1 MDMSRRS
8 FLKGMGAFGLAA
20 VSAGILS
27 ACSQATGGATAN
39 ANANTSGN
47 SASNASNAA
56 NATSADANSATAAA
70 AGTASGK
77 ILVAYFS
84 GTGNTRRVAQELA
97 TDLNA
102 DIFEITPANPYT
114 SDDLNSNNED
124 SRVVQEY
131 QNQDQRD
138 TPLSQNAPDNFAD
151 YDTVLVGYPIW
162 WMDSAWAMHRFASD
176 NDFTGKTVIP
186 FCTSMSSPLG
196 SSGSNLANLAGT
208 GDWKDGQRFGGR
220 VDLAD
225 VKSWAESL
233 QA

>member
-8 FLKGMGAFGLAA
+8 FLKGAGAFGLAA

-27 ACSQATGGATAN
+27 ACSQATGSATAN
-39 ANANTSGN
+39 ANANGN
-47 SASNASNAA
+47 SASNVSNAA
-56 NATSADANSATAAA
+56 STNANSATASAS
-70 AGTASGK
+70 GTASGK
-77 ILVAYFS
+77 VLVAYFS

-97 TDLNA
+97 SDLNA

-114 SDDLNSNNED
+114 SDDLNFNNED

-138 TPLSQNAPDNFAD
+138 TPLAQNAPDNFAD

-196 SSGSNLANLAGT
+196 SSGSNLADLAGT
-208 GDWKDGQRFGGR
+208 GDWKDGQRFGER

-225 VKSWAESL
+225 VKSWAQSL